1 MRRPADTLNGI
12 CKCHVEFIWNCAH
25 TAVLYS
31 KGALLVRSVHQA
43 NQNEFR
49 MLPLYSGLLPS
60 AGRPTLP
67 LCSWALK
74 PQYLIRSAYLGPYLF
89 VESQKETRTYRVTG
103 FCSVRGRAQN
113 PGGGRA
119 GGIFAPAA
127 AFAASPRRAEP
138 SSAQATQ
145 AQQPVL
151 PLVPVL
157 ENVKGISADEGHD
170 AEGPRRGNFYS
181 YREERKVPLDAP
193 RSLWSTAPA
202 IAWGVRRNKDL
213 VASRSRERQQRCRE
227 T

>member
-1 MRRPADTLNGI
+1 MPAGLLARRLSFRPKAILARRLLLPFRDFLCPKAILARRLALRPSGTQAQWHSGPGCPLLGLPLPAGRSARRP
-12 CKCHVEFIWNCAH
+12 V
-25 TAVLYS
+25 
-31 KGALLVRSVHQA
+31 
-43 NQNEFR
+43 
-49 MLPLYSGLLPS
+49 
-60 AGRPTLP
+60 
-67 LCSWALK
+67 
-74 PQYLIRSAYLGPYLF
+74 
-89 VESQKETRTYRVTG
+89 YR
-103 FCSVRGRAQN
+103 RARLRCLDV
-113 PGGGRA
+113 PARRRLD

-157 ENVKGISADEGHD
+157 ENVKGISADEDHD

-213 VASRSRERQQRCRE
+213 VASRSRER
-227 T
+227 